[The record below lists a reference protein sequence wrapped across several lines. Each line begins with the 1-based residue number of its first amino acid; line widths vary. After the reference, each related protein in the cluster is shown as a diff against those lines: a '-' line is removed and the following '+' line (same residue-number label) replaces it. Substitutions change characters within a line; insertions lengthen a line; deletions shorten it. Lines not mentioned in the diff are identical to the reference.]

1 MAAPTATL
9 IAQLQTA
16 IAGWRTEVGSAQAGL
31 ARKIDGAN
39 AQLRRLLEVLR
50 QRDSSAA
57 DLARANEELDRLRHV
72 VQEQGMPP
80 GAVTRYAAET
90 APPEEDA
97 AREFSGAL
105 GQIETAV
112 HAWTAQV
119 TQHQSDISARFDRA
133 NGQLRRLVELLLPEG
148 TVESSAPED
157 SGELDRL
164 RHENEVLSSEVGA
177 LNRELEAMHQQREA
191 FASANLAAEGA
202 RERKQREEFEA
213 AQARLREREAEM
225 QAISRERDALK
236 DALARLE
243 SSAEAMREALALHRE
258 EAGEQRSAINALGAE
273 IAALREA
280 LAATPRA
287 GSTITETADGAAGDD
302 DHAGLREALAGLER
316 ELETLRRREAETVA
330 SARALLGELE
340 THRNF
345 ETAQEQ
351 ALAEARAEAARLQD
365 ALNAAAGRASN
376 AESERDAA
384 LERAAALETELA
396 ARRPED
402 SRDADESGDGGPGAG
417 HEAAARAL
425 RMQQQDILVSA
436 LLRPESNRGLGDIL
450 VASGILTRD
459 QLVEA
464 LATQESEPSQLLGA
478 ILVER
483 GFATEDAIAQ
493 AVACQLGQPVVD
505 PADLHIPRDAIAALS
520 KDVCA
525 WYVCVPLRVSEDR
538 MVVAMANP
546 LDESTIQTLREESQ
560 REIIPVVGTPARI
573 LDAIAACYG
582 AF

>member
-9 IAQLQTA
+9 IAQLQSA

-50 QRDSSAA
+50 QRDASAA
-57 DLARANEELDRLRHV
+57 ALARANEELERLRQV

-90 APPEEDA
+90 APPEGDA

-105 GQIETAV
+105 AQIETAV
-112 HAWTAQV
+112 HAWIAQV

-133 NGQLRRLVELLLPEG
+133 NGQLRRLVELLFTGEDGAP
-148 TVESSAPED
+148 SAPEG

-164 RHENEVLSSEVGA
+164 RHENEVLSAEIGA
-177 LNRELEAMHQQREA
+177 LNRELETLHQQREA
-191 FASANLAAEGA
+191 FASENLAAENA
-202 RERKQREEFEA
+202 RERKHREEFDA
-213 AQARLREREAEM
+213 AQAHLREREAEM
-225 QAISRERDALK
+225 QALSRERDALK

-280 LAATPRA
+280 LAASPRA
-287 GSTITETADGAAGDD
+287 ESTETADGAAVDD
-302 DHAGLREALAGLER
+302 DRAGLREALAGLER

-351 ALAEARAEAARLQD
+351 ALAAARAEAARLQD

-384 LERAAALETELA
+384 LERAVALETELA
-396 ARRPED
+396 ARGANAPGAAGER
-402 SRDADESGDGGPGAG
+402 GDGAPGAG
-417 HEAAARAL
+417 HEAAARAE

-450 VASGILTRD
+450 VESGVLTRD